1 MFLTTTWQS
10 KHQTRRGSKNAS
22 LQICP
27 FARIRRCC
35 GCSSLRVRPDQ
46 WSTQH
51 NWKTTPENAPPGY
64 HLFNDA
70 NAAAQRKD
78 YAKACEN
85 FCDAAEV
92 GHPQAKQKCIDYAYL
107 AATRIEIGGLRYV
120 CNASQFDKKQTTSV
134 VDTTNHCSIRHLNVN
149 NSWENFALTSK
160 RNWQKTSQKQI
171 QQGGFG
177 EFTAEEF

>member
-1 MFLTTTWQS
+1 MHHS
-10 KHQTRRGSKNAS
+10 KSVLLLAFGAVAGALLSGCA
-22 LQICP
+22 QIN
-27 FARIRRCC
+27 
-35 GCSSLRVRPDQ
+35 DQ
-46 WSTQH
+46 LSTIG
-51 NWKTTPENAPPGY
+51 KTTPENAPPGY

-107 AATRIEIGGLRYV
+107 AATHIEIGGLRYV
-120 CNASQFDKKQTTSV
+120 CNASQFDKKA
-134 VDTTNHCSIRHLNVN
+134 DNFCSRYNKSLF
-149 NSWENFALTSK
+149 NSASK
-160 RNWQKTSQKQI
+160 REQLLRELRSDIQKEIDRKQVKKQI